1 MSQFIEMFGK
11 TTNRVSLSSLC
22 DTFIDGDWIEAKD
35 QSESG
40 IRLIQTGNVGVGI
53 FKDKGEKARY
63 ISEETFNRLNCTE
76 VVEGDIL
83 ISRLPDPVGRAC
95 IIPGGLGKTITA
107 VDCTILRLKDLILPK
122 FFIAFTNTPDYAMQ
136 IKKVLSGTTRL
147 RVSRTNLGNIE
158 VPLPSFEEQLRF
170 VSIALQADKSE
181 FVGFKSQF
189 IEMFGDPS
197 IDTKWPTKKL
207 KELGSLDRGVSKAR
221 PRNTPELL
229 GGPYPLIQTGDITEA
244 KLYIKDYHQTYS
256 ELGLAQSKMWK
267 RGTLCITIAAN
278 IAQTAIL
285 DIDACFPDSVVGFI
299 SNEVETIFIHYW
311 FSFIQ
316 QVLERQAPQT
326 AQKNINLKILS
337 ELDVIV
343 PPKELQTQFVNI
355 VLQAD
360 KSEYVT
366 QGAIVSID
374 KVNKSYIN

>member
-1 MSQFIEMFGK
+1 MLNCLTTNSLVSMSQFIEMFGDPIK
-11 TTNRVSLSSLC
+11 NSKNLPSL
-22 DTFIDGDWIEAKD
+22 
-35 QSESG
+35 
-40 IRLIQTGNVGVGI
+40 
-53 FKDKGEKARY
+53 KGEELFVFSSGKANTKANLSKEFPY
-63 ISEETFNRLNCTE
+63 DCYGGNGITGKSEQW
-76 VVEGDIL
+76 L
-83 ISRLPDPVGRAC
+83 IDFPTIIVGRVGEYC
-95 IIPGGLGKTITA
+95 GCVHKTQGKIWITDNA
-107 VDCTILRLKDLILPK
+107 IFIKEYKEKVFNGEFLFYLMTYLDFHRLADETGQPK
-122 FFIAFTNTPDYAMQ
+122 ITQRPL
-136 IKKVLSGTTRL
+136 LSTEYM
-147 RVSRTNLGNIE
+147 VPNLS
-158 VPLPSFEEQLRF
+158 LQEQF
-170 VSIALQADKSE
+170 VSIAHQADKSG
-181 FVGFKSQF
+181 FVSIKSQF

-221 PRNTPELL
+221 PRNAPELL
-229 GGPYPLIQTGDITEA
+229 GGAYPLIQTGDITEA

-299 SNEVETIFIHYW
+299 PNDVEIIFIHYW

-326 AQKNINLKILS
+326 AQKNINLKTLS

-343 PPKELQTQFVNI
+343 PPKDLQSQFVNI

-360 KSEYVT
+360 KSGY
-366 QGAIVSID
+366 GCGFKLAS
-374 KVNKSYIN
+374 